1 MRTIHE
7 LLEDFDISDEE
18 IVQRKIFNE
27 YAVSLASVLVDEWYS
42 LYIKPNKTLRPFLEH
57 TDGAW
62 LLKRMKDFIVF
73 IFSAPMDASYLERI
87 KYIGFI
93 HFSVQLPP
101 SKVSY
106 GFWALNQLVHKM
118 AEVNDVVKHSKNL
131 ISKILA
137 LVEFVVNESY
147 YEHDKKRSG
156 NTEKEN
162 QFLETFDQLYSALQL
177 HRVNNNQAH
186 LCETG
191 NLSRNDLNARI
202 SSDPLQCSMG
212 KVLTRL
218 HDKKEFIENFA
229 IDMNRIEA
237 LHVRWHE
244 CFCIYIAEG
253 ASQDQYAQMLR
264 EMDSI
269 TEEIL
274 TLLDLPLKEY
284 ANNGFLSLT
293 SGIKAIRF
301 MTELFH
307 LKSPVL
313 QESDFGV
320 SLGSL
325 QENFGKHF
333 SWAFSSFVM
342 RDTALESIDYDLYRV
357 INYSD
362 YRIYVGIIIK
372 EGIANSFLL
381 EILSLLF
388 EVLEVN
394 LSIKERE
401 RSLMRF
407 ADKAESAN
415 RAKDIFLANMSH
427 ELRTPLN
434 AITGFSQ
441 ILMMRPDT
449 PDSVKKYVEKINI
462 AGSNL
467 LNLVNTILDFAKLE
481 SGKMQFNPQLSNLST
496 LLNEVETLVTPMAAK
511 KSIHLTFPNVKSL
524 NLLLDANLIKQVFIN
539 LMSNAIKFT
548 PDQGKVILDLQYDA
562 EEKEYRFSVCD
573 NGIGISKEN
582 QKSLF
587 QPFSQVE
594 NVYQKDQKGTGL
606 GLMISKKIIE
616 ELHQGRLWIESEEG
630 EGSCFYITL
639 PIPSMAS
646 HTYSINEA
654 DNSRELLVVEDSVAY
669 QNIIADHLKTFYNIT
684 FTDTVNRAKELLIS
698 NRYDFIL
705 LDYFLIDGVS
715 SEILQFMDE
724 EHIDIACIVISA
736 EDDIHIAQ
744 SLKGYSN
751 LQSILSK
758 NDIEHICSLLQ
769 TAGVSD

>member
-1 MRTIHE
+1 MRSMAE
-7 LLEDFDISDEE
+7 LLEDFNISDEE
-18 IVQRKIFNE
+18 IAQRELLNE
-27 YAVSLASVLVDEWYS
+27 YAISLASVLVDEWYS
-42 LYIKPNKTLRPFLEH
+42 LYVKPNKALSSFLEH

-62 LLKRMKDFIVF
+62 LLKRMKDFIIF
-73 IFSAPMDASYLERI
+73 IFSAPMDSAYLERI
-87 KYIGFI
+87 RDIGFI
-93 HFSVQLPP
+93 HFSIQLPP

-106 GFWALNQLVHKM
+106 GFWALGQLVHKM
-118 AEVNDVVKHSKNL
+118 AEVNDSVKQSEGL

-137 LVEFVVNESY
+137 LVEYVMNESY
-147 YEHDKKRSG
+147 YEQDKKRSG
-156 NTEKEN
+156 SSEKEN
-162 QFLETFDQLYSALQL
+162 QFLETFDQLYSALQR
-177 HRVNNNQAH
+177 HRVNNNKAH
-186 LCETG
+186 LYEEG
-191 NLSRNDLNARI
+191 KVSQQDLNATI
-202 SSDPLQCSMG
+202 ATDPTQCGMG
-212 KVLTRL
+212 KILAL
-218 HDKKEFIENFA
+218 LGEKKDFIESFA
-229 IDMNRIEA
+229 IDIHCIEA

-244 CFCIYIAEG
+244 CFSTFIAEDI
-253 ASQDQYAQMLR
+253 SQEKQRETLA
-264 EMDSI
+264 EMDRIYKEVS
-269 TEEIL
+269 
-274 TLLDLPLKEY
+274 TLIDLPLQQY
-284 ANNGFLSLT
+284 ANNGFLALT
-293 SGIKAIRF
+293 SGIKTIRF

-307 LKSPVL
+307 LKDPTL
-313 QESDFGV
+313 QDND
-320 SLGSL
+320 LGISITTL
-325 QENFGKHF
+325 QDNVNEHF
-333 SWAFSSFVM
+333 SWALSSLVIGE
-342 RDTALESIDYDLYRV
+342 TTLAHSDYDLYRV
-357 INYSD
+357 IDYSEH
-362 YRIYVGIIIK
+362 RIYVGVSIK
-372 EGIANSFLL
+372 AGMANSFLL

-394 LSIKERE
+394 LSIKARE

-441 ILMMRPDT
+441 ILMIRPDT
-449 PDSVKKYVEKINI
+449 PESVKKYVEKINI

-481 SGKMQFNPQLSNLST
+481 SGKMQFNPQLSNIGTILD
-496 LLNEVETLVTPMAAK
+496 EVETLLIPMADK
-511 KSIHLTFPNVKSL
+511 KSIHLSFPHVKSL
-524 NLLLDANLIKQVFIN
+524 NLLLDANLIKQVLIN
-539 LMSNAIKFT
+539 LLSNAVKFT
-548 PDQGKVILDLQYDA
+548 PDQGNVSLDLHYEAQDKA
-562 EEKEYRFSVCD
+562 YRFSVCD

-582 QKSLF
+582 QKLLF

-630 EGSCFYITL
+630 EGSCFHFIL
-639 PIPSMAS
+639 PIPSMES

-654 DNSRELLVVEDSVAY
+654 HTNRELLVVEDSVAY

-698 NRYDFIL
+698 NHYDFIL
-705 LDYFLIDGVS
+705 LDYFLMDGVS

-724 EHIDIACIVISA
+724 EEINVACIVVSA

-744 SLKGYSN
+744 SLKGFRN

-769 TAGVSD
+769 TAVQED